1 MRIRIDKWLSFVS
14 SVSLQLLCWQ
24 ETVEYAE
31 PHGATDEELFS
42 TVYHKL
48 VHSPA
53 LETML
58 QVEHSYALAVRELM
72 AQKDEQV
79 GALTQKWVND
89 IAFSIT
95 VNIATM
101 KTHFWDSSEFTE
113 SNSLPCLSMRRIL
126 VLPLSLWMFSLTNG
140 ICISVCFCHKSYF
153 PSHSNNFNNS
163 ISQSCSCVHLKAC
176 GGLGV

>member
-1 MRIRIDKWLSFVS
+1 M
-14 SVSLQLLCWQ
+14 CWQ

-113 SNSLPCLSMRRIL
+113 SKSVPCLSVRHIL
-126 VLPLSLWMFSLTNG
+126 VLLVSLCDLPRVFPNG
-140 ICISVCFCHKSYF
+140 ICISVYFCHKSYLQAIQTILIN
-153 PSHSNNFNNS
+153 PLVKVSLVY
-163 ISQSCSCVHLKAC
+163 IIKYV
-176 GGLGV
+176 GGLEV

>member
-1 MRIRIDKWLSFVS
+1 MRIHIDKLLSCVS
-14 SVSLQLLCWQ
+14 SVSLQFLCWQ
-24 ETVEYAE
+24 ETVESAA

-79 GALTQKWVND
+79 TSLTQKWVND
-89 IAFSIT
+89 IAFAIT

-113 SNSLPCLSMRRIL
+113 SSSLPCLFMRHIL
-126 VLPLSLWMFSLTNG
+126 VLSISLCDFPRG
-140 ICISVCFCHKSYF
+140 F
-153 PSHSNNFNNS
+153 PSKWCMHFCLFLS
-163 ISQSCSCVHLKAC
+163 
-176 GGLGV
+176 

>member
-1 MRIRIDKWLSFVS
+1 M
-14 SVSLQLLCWQ
+14 LCWQ

-79 GALTQKWVND
+79 TALTQKWVND

-101 KTHFWDSSEFTE
+101 ETHFWDSSEFTE
-113 SNSLPCLSMRRIL
+113 SNSLPFLTMRLIL
-126 VLPLSLWMFSLTNG
+126 VLSLNLCDFPECFHLRMVYAFLS
-140 ICISVCFCHKSYF
+140 ISVIKAT
-153 PSHSNNFNNS
+153 
-163 ISQSCSCVHLKAC
+163 SQAIQTILMIPLVQVAFVYIRRHVGDWRYSATSS
-176 GGLGV
+176 

>member
-1 MRIRIDKWLSFVS
+1 MRIHIDKLLSCVS

-79 GALTQKWVND
+79 AALTQK
-89 IAFSIT
+89 
-95 VNIATM
+95 
-101 KTHFWDSSEFTE
+101 
-113 SNSLPCLSMRRIL
+113 
-126 VLPLSLWMFSLTNG
+126 
-140 ICISVCFCHKSYF
+140 
-153 PSHSNNFNNS
+153 
-163 ISQSCSCVHLKAC
+163 
-176 GGLGV
+176 

>member
-1 MRIRIDKWLSFVS
+1 MKIHIGELFSCIS
-14 SVSLQLLCWQ
+14 SVSLQLLSWQ

-79 GALTQKWVND
+79 TALTQK
-89 IAFSIT
+89 
-95 VNIATM
+95 
-101 KTHFWDSSEFTE
+101 
-113 SNSLPCLSMRRIL
+113 
-126 VLPLSLWMFSLTNG
+126 
-140 ICISVCFCHKSYF
+140 
-153 PSHSNNFNNS
+153 
-163 ISQSCSCVHLKAC
+163 
-176 GGLGV
+176 